1 MLVGLIR
8 PFRALRWCIDSVPR
22 AMPWAFVGRPVGAWV
37 ASPSTFEWG
46 YSYSYSYSNRWDHG
60 MDLSGVHVGSS
71 TSTALRA
78 EYEYERD
85 RGHGVEGGRRC
96 GAPADDSPQ
105 RQPRGMRFTKRGRA
119 PNGDPVQSSGSKRRM
134 SLNLSRS
141 RPNDA
146 TSCPSRAARAA
157 SQASAKSTLTAAKR
171 RRASLTTSASAV
183 TTPEL

>member
-1 MLVGLIR
+1 MGLIR

-85 RGHGVEGGRRC
+85 RGHGVDGGRRC

-105 RQPRGMRFTKRGRA
+105 RQPGGCDSRKGEERRTGRQMATGSPGCSEEIEDRFRWPRRRYQAAVGTDRRTGTRFRA
-119 PNGDPVQSSGSKRRM
+119 PARSGG
-134 SLNLSRS
+134 
-141 RPNDA
+141 
-146 TSCPSRAARAA
+146 CP
-157 SQASAKSTLTAAKR
+157 
-171 RRASLTTSASAV
+171 
-183 TTPEL
+183 